1 MRQGDFLRRF
11 LSGFRASP
19 AVFLLAVVVLWPLA
33 APAQQA
39 PVPAIVGPVD
49 VNHSRVY
56 VFVDKTGLGHQHA
69 VEGRLKQGAFRIQ
82 PGQPPQGELVFDM
95 ASFRADTDQARRWI
109 GLEGKTDPGTQK
121 KVTANMLG
129 PDVLNVARFPTA
141 RFVVTGVQARR
152 DNKGEPYLVI
162 QGQFTLHGVTRPV
175 AVAARAKEFPQGVRV
190 VGQLTIRQTH
200 FGIRPYRVALGA
212 VGVADPLKIYADLW
226 VPKASPASR

>member
-1 MRQGDFLRRF
+1 MSQGDLSRRF
-11 LSGFRASP
+11 LSGFRSP
-19 AVFLLAVVVLWPLA
+19 AAVFVFVAVLLWPWA
-33 APAQQA
+33 AQAQQD

-49 VNHSRVY
+49 RNHSRIY

-109 GLEGKTDPGTQK
+109 GLSGKTDPGTQK

-129 PDVLNVARFPTA
+129 PDVLDVARFPTA
-141 RFVVTGVQARR
+141 RFVVTGVQARK
-152 DNKGEPYLVI
+152 DNKGQPYLVI

-226 VPKASPASR
+226 VPKASPAPR